1 MEVLVGPLSQRL
13 AKCIRGAHFQVAERT
28 LALWGTDRFK
38 RLMVDAA
45 GSRAAAA
52 RHLLPALLASA
63 SQHWHENIRRC
74 SQVVLEQYEELEP
87 AAVQA
92 LREEAEGR
100 AAAAAAG
107 AGGGEGGGGGGGGG
121 GGAGSGAEAGGVG
134 SPAGPA
140 AATPHAP
147 QQQQQQA
154 RGSRGASPAG
164 GAAGQGGSGALP
176 VSDLIGGATPKRQ
189 GAQAKAARFVPSL
202 GGAGGGE
209 E

>member
-63 SQHWHENIRRC
+63 TAHWHENIRRC

-92 LREEAEGR
+92 LREEADEGSDEGEEEG
-100 AAAAAAG
+100 AGGNAEAG
-107 AGGGEGGGGGGGGG
+107 AGEEEEMEEEQEEEEEEEEEEEQDRGGRQWESKEAGDGEGKEGSER
-121 GGAGSGAEAGGVG
+121 GSGN
-134 SPAGPA
+134 
-140 AATPHAP
+140 AP
-147 QQQQQQA
+147 
-154 RGSRGASPAG
+154 RR
-164 GAAGQGGSGALP
+164 
-176 VSDLIGGATPKRQ
+176 R
-189 GAQAKAARFVPSL
+189 
-202 GGAGGGE
+202 
-209 E
+209 